1 MNTAYLNPGDTI
13 GLMAPSSYV
22 ERADIEKSK
31 ALLEARGYKIF
42 IHEQTYARHH
52 QSAGTHS
59 EKLEA
64 LHTLYVDKNI
74 KAIWAAGGGNRS
86 LYLLNDIDYALIK
99 KNPKPL
105 IGFSD
110 VTGLLNAIY
119 AHTGAINIHAQVF
132 KNLHKNDCLETALDV
147 LSGKSHSM
155 NLESAQ
161 ILNPGK
167 TQGRLIG
174 GNLSVFQY
182 LVGTKD
188 CPDLSGAILFL
199 EDCGDEISRF
209 DRMLAHLGRHGVF
222 EKISGLV
229 LGEFTDIQDT
239 GRPFGFGLEDCLMEN
254 LKNRDIPVI
263 LKAPLGHGAQLSPLP
278 VGGMAVLDTAQKNL
292 TF

>member
-13 GLMAPSSYV
+13 GVMAPSSYV

-31 ALLEARGYKIF
+31 TMLEARGYKIF
-42 IHEQTYARHH
+42 IHEQTYARYH
-52 QSAGTHS
+52 QSAGTHL

-64 LHTLYVDKNI
+64 LHALYADKNI
-74 KAIWAAGGGNRS
+74 KAIWAAGGGNRA

-110 VTGLLNAIY
+110 VTALLNAIT
-119 AHTGAINIHAQVF
+119 AHTGLVNIHAQVF
-132 KNLHKNDCLETALDV
+132 KNLHKNDYLEAALDL
-147 LSGKSHSM
+147 LSGKSQSM

-161 ILNPGK
+161 ILKPGK
-167 TQGRLIG
+167 AQGRLVG

-188 CPDLSGAILFL
+188 CPNLSGAILFL

-209 DRMLAHLGRHGVF
+209 DRMLAHLVRHGVF

-239 GRPFGFGLEDCLMEN
+239 GRPFGFGLEDCLLEN

-263 LKAPLGHGAQLSPLP
+263 LKAPFGHGAQLSPLP

-292 TF
+292 TL